1 VGGARVFVLIADR
14 GYLGEKYPGKT
25 QLLIPSPTSPAD
37 TEYKKRN
44 QRKRFRKRVGIEA
57 TISHLKHDFRLGRC
71 FLKRE
76 IRDRISVSL
85 STAAYNLRKWTRFR
99 LKLFFNLFYKTLK
112 NMFYRCFNIFPA
124 YFSLAANY

>member
-1 VGGARVFVLIADR
+1 MPLSFVCSGYIGKSKRVRKIVKAPRSFVGGARVFVLIADR

-44 QRKRFRKRVGIEA
+44 QRKRFRKRAGIEA
-57 TISHLKHDFRLGRC
+57 TISHLKHDFRLGRR
-71 FLKRE
+71 FLKGE

-85 STAAYNLRKWTRFR
+85 STVA
-99 LKLFFNLFYKTLK
+99 
-112 NMFYRCFNIFPA
+112 
-124 YFSLAANY
+124 